1 MRVTKTIEYEGI
13 RVGTAAEFLKESP
26 YRLPDDDYFRTINFS
41 GGRSSAYMLHHILNA
56 HGGQL
61 PNSAVVVF
69 CNTGKEREETL
80 DFVQACSEHWSVPV
94 TWLEYDYR
102 ADAAGGIKDP
112 KNVHKVV
119 NHETASR
126 NGEPFSKLIR
136 ASSILPNVTMRKCTS
151 EMKVRTVER
160 YCARVLGWM
169 RKDVRNVLGIRHDEP
184 RRWQKA
190 LLEHCDSEYP
200 MVHARASKADVMAFW
215 SEQSFDLGITSAEG
229 NCDLCFLKGE
239 AQLMRLMRADPD
251 RADWWIEAEEV
262 SLRSWKSRLTKKES
276 AQFSKRYT
284 YRELRDLALN
294 SPELPG
300 IDEPG
305 VECFCTD

>member
-26 YRLPDDDYFRTINFS
+26 YRLPDDDYFRAINFS
-41 GGRSSAYMLHHILNA
+41 GGRSSAYMLHHILAA

-119 NHETASR
+119 NHATASR
-126 NGEPFSKLIR
+126 NGEPFEKMII
-136 ASSILPNVTMRKCTS
+136 ANKILPTSVLRKCTS
-151 EMKVRTVER
+151 ELKVETLER
-160 YCARVLGWM
+160 YCRRDLGWKI
-169 RKDVRNVLGIRHDEP
+169 KDMRNVLGIRYDEP
-184 RRWQKA
+184 RRWRKA
-190 LLEHCDSEYP
+190 LLEHCKSEYP

-215 SEQSFDLGITSAEG
+215 SEHQFDLGITSDEG

-239 AQLMRLMRADPD
+239 KRLAKLMRADPD
-251 RADWWIEAEEV
+251 RADWWIKVEEEA
-262 SLRSWKSRLTKKES
+262 SRRWGKRLNRSSMD
-276 AQFSKRYT
+276 QFSNRYT
-284 YRELRDLALN
+284 YRELREIALN

>member
-1 MRVTKTIEYEGI
+1 M
-13 RVGTAAEFLKESP
+13 TASP
-26 YRLPDDDYFRTINFS
+26 YRLPDDDYFRAINFS
-41 GGRSSAYMLHHILNA
+41 GGRSSAYMLHHILDA
-56 HGGQL
+56 HDGQL
-61 PNSAVVVF
+61 PNSAAVVF
-69 CNTGKEREETL
+69 CNTGKERDETL
-80 DFVQACSEHWSVPV
+80 DFVQECSERWSVRV

-102 ADAAGGIKDP
+102 EDAAGGIKDP

-119 NHETASR
+119 NHATASR
-126 NGEPFSKLIR
+126 NGEPFEKMIK
-136 ASSILPNVTMRKCTS
+136 ASRILPNVALRKCTS

-160 YCARVLGWM
+160 YVARVLGWR

-251 RADWWIEAEEV
+251 RADWWIKTEED
-262 SLRSWKSRLTKKES
+262 SLRNWGRRVMKKDF
-276 AQFSKRYT
+276 AKFSKRYT
-284 YRELRDLALN
+284 YRELRDLAVN